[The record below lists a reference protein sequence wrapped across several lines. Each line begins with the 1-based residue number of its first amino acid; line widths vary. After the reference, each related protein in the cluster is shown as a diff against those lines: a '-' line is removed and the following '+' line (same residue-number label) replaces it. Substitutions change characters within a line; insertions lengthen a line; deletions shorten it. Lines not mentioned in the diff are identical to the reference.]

1 MFRRLRLRTKLALLI
16 AIALVATLAI
26 GIPRLVGHVDAWRD
40 TASDRERTQ
49 AAGALGNFLRQA
61 EREASLSAW
70 FIASGDPAARRA
82 LAARRPLA
90 DRAAREV
97 ATHRSAPLAAAID
110 RVERQWSRVR
120 TARANVDRRLVSDSA
135 ALLPFDRTTAAI
147 VHAFDAAESSS
158 SPSASASQG
167 SSSSAGLRADLRAR
181 ADLARLERSIGRE
194 QAMLVTGVARYR
206 VTAVLANEL
215 RTGAAAQDALWG
227 PSLSAARARADTPPD
242 SSIAA
247 LRAATAAVAVLR
259 APALHGRVPFLT
271 PTIWLRGTDR
281 QLDHLH
287 AIGHTV
293 DASAA
298 RSAVAGRRAARDAMV
313 RFAAILAAILAGAL
327 LVGLVISRAIRRPIR
342 VVTEAANAL
351 ADRQRASAAASIDGA
366 PTDVPAVAPVAIRT
380 RDEVGDLAR
389 ALHSIDL
396 ATNEVAG
403 AQRRSFRNDIGDL
416 YVNLARRNQ
425 PLLSRQLELID
436 DLEAT
441 EHDADRLGSI
451 FQLDHLATRMRRN
464 AESLLVLAGMEDLR
478 THTDPVP
485 LLDVVRGAVSE
496 IEEFERVDI
505 VGLPLDVEVVGRV
518 AVDFTHVLAE
528 LIENATTYSPPESRV
543 FIGAR
548 RQPTGLE
555 LTISDEGI
563 GVPVDRLDGLNE
575 LLAHPP
581 LPGFDISRSLGL
593 VVVARLCERIGAGVV
608 LRSAAE
614 IGTSAVVSL
623 PLSVLR
629 TREHNPALVI
639 APDARG
645 AEAADASPEVSSAL
659 AVATELV
666 DTLPEPTVAP
676 IPIVLPAAAAVD
688 ADVDP
693 EPGHADSVR
702 PEVRFTPVPLDREHD
717 LLPAPGGR
725 HARYRRRRNG
735 RSPTAP
741 SPAPATN
748 ELNAR
753 VVEPPLA
760 SEPDTSIEA
769 AEASGQTLRGQTQ
782 PGIALPRR
790 TPVAPD
796 PTPTDGPTLPARRA
810 PSAVFE
816 LVARYEAGR
825 RRADPGSSTAVVD
838 AVNAEEPS

>member
-1 MFRRLRLRTKLALLI
+1 MLRRLRLRTKLALLI

-26 GIPRLVGHVDAWRD
+26 GIPRLVDRVDEWHRTGRD
-40 TASDRERTQ
+40 VEHTRTAGELGNLLHRTQ
-49 AAGALGNFLRQA
+49 Q
-61 EREASLSAW
+61 EASLSAW
-70 FIASGDPAARRA
+70 FIASGDPGARTA
-82 LAARRPLA
+82 LAALRPLA

-97 ATHRSAPLAAAID
+97 ATHGSAPLAAAID
-110 RVERQWSRVR
+110 RVERQWSQVR
-120 TARANVDRRLVSDSA
+120 SARANLDRRLVGDST

-147 VHAFDAAESSS
+147 LDAFDAAAAPS
-158 SPSASASQG
+158 SASRVSV
-167 SSSSAGLRADLRAR
+167 ADLRAR
-181 ADLARLERSIGRE
+181 ASLARLERLVGRE
-194 QAMLVTGVARYR
+194 QATLVTGVARDR
-206 VTAVLANEL
+206 VTPALANEL
-215 RTGAAAQDALWG
+215 RAGAAAQETLRG
-227 PSLSAARARADTPPD
+227 PSLSAARARAHRSFDAST
-242 SSIAA
+242 AA
-247 LRAATAAVAVLR
+247 LRSATATVAILR
-259 APALHGRVPFLT
+259 APALNGTVFLT
-271 PTIWLRGTDR
+271 PAIWLRATDR
-281 QLDHLH
+281 QLDGLQALGH
-287 AIGHTV
+287 AVH
-293 DASAA
+293 ASAA
-298 RSAVAGRRAARDAMV
+298 RSAITGRRAARDAMV
-313 RFAAILAAILAGAL
+313 RFAALLAAILVGAL
-327 LVGLVISRAIRRPIR
+327 VAGLVLSRAIRRPIR
-342 VVTEAANAL
+342 MVTEAATAL
-351 ADRQRASAAASIDGA
+351 AARQRASAAASIDGVSA
-366 PTDVPAVAPVAIRT
+366 DVPAVAAVAVRT

-396 ATNEVAG
+396 ATTEVAG

-425 PLLSRQLELID
+425 PLLSRQLDLID
-436 DLEAT
+436 ELEAS

-505 VGLPLDVEVVGRV
+505 VGLPPDVEVVGRV

-548 RQPTGLE
+548 RRPTGLE

-608 LRSAAE
+608 LRSASD

-629 TREHNPALVI
+629 TRDHDPALVI
-639 APDARG
+639 APDAS
-645 AEAADASPEVSSAL
+645 DASVPEDDDA
-659 AVATELV
+659 
-666 DTLPEPTVAP
+666 EPTVAP
-676 IPIVLPAAAAVD
+676 IAIVLPAAISADAEVDTGPGRAVS
-688 ADVDP
+688 A
-693 EPGHADSVR
+693 R
-702 PEVRFTPVPLDREHD
+702 PEVRFTPVPLDRDHD
-717 LLPAPGGR
+717 LLPAPGSR

-735 RSPTAP
+735 RPQTTP
-741 SPAPATN
+741 LPATTN
-748 ELNAR
+748 EPRAT
-753 VVEPPLA
+753 VAAPQPA
-760 SEPDTSIEA
+760 SEPTTPADA
-769 AEASGQTLRGQTQ
+769 ADAPVRALRGATQ
-782 PGIALPRR
+782 PGNALPRR

-796 PTPTDGPTLPARRA
+796 PTPTDALSLPVRRA

-825 RRADPGSSTAVVD
+825 RRADPTSTADVID
-838 AVNAEEPS
+838 AVNTEEPS